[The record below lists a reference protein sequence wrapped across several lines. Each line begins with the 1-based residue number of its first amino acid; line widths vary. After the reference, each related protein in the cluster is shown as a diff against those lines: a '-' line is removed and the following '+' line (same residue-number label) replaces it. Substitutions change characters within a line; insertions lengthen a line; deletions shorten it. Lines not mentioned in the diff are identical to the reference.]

1 MPREELYNFC
11 NKMET
16 LLNPNGILLV
26 EFMTT
31 TKETKCHPF
40 FDKFIFPD
48 GVQFTLDT
56 AINTF
61 ERNKFFRL
69 QNVYNLDMDYF
80 KTINKW
86 NDNLYKNKDK
96 CIELLGGNI
105 EKYKSFVLYLKWAEF
120 VYKCGR
126 SRCYTC
132 VWEKNK

>member
-1 MPREELYNFC
+1 MPRNELYKFC

-16 LLNPNGILLV
+16 LLNPNGILLI

-48 GVQFTLDT
+48 GAQFTLDT

-61 ERNKFFRL
+61 EKNRNLRL
-69 QNVYNLDMDYF
+69 KSINCLDNNYY
-80 KTINKW
+80 KTIHEW
-86 NDNLYKNKDK
+86 NIRLLKNKEK
-96 CIELLGGNI
+96 CIELLDGNI
-105 EKYKSFVLYLKWAEF
+105 EKYKSFELYLKWAEF
-120 VYKCGR
+120 LYKCGR

-132 VWEKNK
+132 IWEKI